1 MAARLAYYEVL
12 GLDAPPA
19 DRKAVKRAY
28 SKMLKVTRPEDDPD
42 GFMRLR
48 DAHDM
53 ALNIITRNA
62 ENAAWEAERALYTA
76 QPTENS
82 NSAPAALVSELDA
95 SPEPS
100 LTYEDL
106 LPEDTTAPD
115 TSYAIGPTP
124 NLDAPVM
131 FSEPEE
137 PKAPPLIA
145 ELNNILDDPHH
156 YNDREKWNILF
167 RKARQL
173 DIDDYVDFEHL
184 LLERILHFHGYYY
197 DNNPLFNTP
206 EKMVQKL
213 SPSIA
218 ASLFKTMSW
227 DQVNKQGYH
236 RGQQVEWLER
246 RMQMRKRRPDA
257 VPVPETESGGFG
269 NVWLFLFFIFIGAR
283 LLIYF
288 SGG

>member
-1 MAARLAYYEVL
+1 
-12 GLDAPPA
+12 
-19 DRKAVKRAY
+19 
-28 SKMLKVTRPEDDPD
+28 
-42 GFMRLR
+42 
-48 DAHDM
+48 
-53 ALNIITRNA
+53 
-62 ENAAWEAERALYTA
+62 
-76 QPTENS
+76 
-82 NSAPAALVSELDA
+82 
-95 SPEPS
+95 
-100 LTYEDL
+100 
-106 LPEDTTAPD
+106 
-115 TSYAIGPTP
+115 
-124 NLDAPVM
+124 
-131 FSEPEE
+131 
-137 PKAPPLIA
+137 
-145 ELNNILDDPHH
+145 LDDPHH

-213 SPSIA
+213 S
-218 ASLFKTMSW
+218 
-227 DQVNKQGYH
+227 
-236 RGQQVEWLER
+236 
-246 RMQMRKRRPDA
+246 DA